1 MLNHGEEGEPKK
13 NQKSKKM
20 EGGEDEEVQERGEP
34 CTGKSALIN
43 HLIFG
48 TVCVIVQGTRVTV
61 STQASTQVC
70 ILRQSYR
77 S

>member
-1 MLNHGEEGEPKK
+1 MAKVIEKLIKRKDADGEEGTKK

-43 HLIFG
+43 H
-48 TVCVIVQGTRVTV
+48 
-61 STQASTQVC
+61 
-70 ILRQSYR
+70 
-77 S
+77 